1 MAKQHEGPVG
11 TAKGG
16 GRVPEDWHSG
26 TRAQSEHTAGG
37 GTGGMPPGDANN
49 ANADSGFRHWHTLG
63 HQKPPGWG
71 IAERKAP
78 DSGSHLQAGGER
90 PAKHDPAPGK
100 MDPMRNP
107 GKQVTPIGS

>member
-1 MAKQHEGPVG
+1 MAHASHNAKTGGHE
-11 TAKGG
+11 
-16 GRVPEDWHSG
+16 PENMAHG
-26 TRAQSEHTAGG
+26 TRGGNDHTAGG
-37 GTGGMPPGDANN
+37 GSGGMPPGDANN
-49 ANADSGFRHWHTLG
+49 ENPDSGFRHWHDLG
-63 HQKPPGWG
+63 SRKPPGHM

-90 PAKHDPAPGK
+90 PAKHDPSPGK